1 MTDLSSNARQA
12 LTTPRLN
19 AAMSGALLA
28 GTAVAF
34 GAFGA
39 HALKSAISPENLAV
53 FETGVRYQMYH
64 GLGLLVLGAYPQQ
77 RRGPIWLLSG
87 TLIFSGSLYALAL
100 SDVKVLGAITPIGGV
115 LQLVGWGLVALDFRR
130 EVRKIRP

>member
-1 MTDLSSNARQA
+1 MTDLSSTVQRVE
-12 LTTPRLN
+12 TTPGFNPALG
-19 AAMSGALLA
+19 GALLA
-28 GTAVAF
+28 AAAVAL

-115 LQLVGWGLVALDFRR
+115 LQLVGWGLVALDARQRR
-130 EVRKIRP
+130 P